1 MKKILVNIVWND
13 NYGAYSDLIPGCVAT
28 HATIDGVKEAYKSAL
43 EFHIEGSDDEDLPEC
58 LKEEYELEYE
68 LAVSALL
75 HYYDKILTRA
85 ALSRI
90 TGINQ
95 RQLGHYLNGY
105 RNPRKDK
112 RELIINGLH
121 KIGQEFLNVK

>member
-13 NYGAYSDLIPGCVAT
+13 NYGAYSDLIPGCVVT

-43 EFHIEGSDDEDLPEC
+43 EFYIEGSDDEDLPEC

-112 RELIINGLH
+112 REIIINGLH
-121 KIGQEFLNVK
+121 KIGQEFLSVK

>member
-28 HATIDGVKEAYKSAL
+28 HATIDGVKEEYKSAL

-121 KIGQEFLNVK
+121 KIGQEFLSVK

>member
-121 KIGQEFLNVK
+121 K

>member
-1 MKKILVNIVWND
+1 MNKILVNIVWND
-13 NYGAYSDLIPGCVAT
+13 NYGAYSDEVPGCVAT
-28 HATIDGVKEAYKSAL
+28 ESTIDAVKEAFKSAI
-43 EFHIEGSDDEDLPEC
+43 EFHIEGSDYEDLPQC
-58 LKEEYELEYE
+58 LKEEYELEFE
-68 LAVSALL
+68 LSVSALL

-95 RQLGHYLNGY
+95 RQLGHYLSGY

-112 RELIINGLH
+112 RETIVKGLH
-121 KIGQEFLNVK
+121 RIGEELLNVR

>member
-13 NYGAYSDLIPGCVAT
+13 NYGAYSDLIPGCVVT

-43 EFHIEGSDDEDLPEC
+43 EFYIEGSDDEDLPEC

-121 KIGQEFLNVK
+121 KIGQEFLSVK

>member
-28 HATIDGVKEAYKSAL
+28 HTTIEGVKEAYISAL
-43 EFHIEGSDDEDLPEC
+43 EFHVEGSEYDELPDC
-58 LKEEYELEYE
+58 LKEEYELEFE
-68 LAVSALL
+68 LSVSALL
-75 HYYDKILTRA
+75 HHYDKILTRA

-95 RQLGHYLNGY
+95 RQLGHYLSGY

-112 RELIINGLH
+112 REIIINGLH
-121 KIGQEFLNVK
+121 IIGQEFLSVK

>member
-1 MKKILVNIVWND
+1 MNKILVNIVWND
-13 NYGAYSDLIPGCVAT
+13 NYGAYSDEVPGCVAT
-28 HATIDGVKEAYKSAL
+28 ASTIDAVKEAFKSAI
-43 EFHIEGSDDEDLPEC
+43 EFHIEGSDYEDLPQC

-68 LAVSALL
+68 LSVSALL

-95 RQLGHYLNGY
+95 RQLGHYLSGY

-112 RELIINGLH
+112 REIIVKGLH
-121 KIGQEFLNVK
+121 RIGEELLNVR

>member
-43 EFHIEGSDDEDLPEC
+43 EFHIEGSEDDDLPEC

-68 LAVSALL
+68 LSVLT
-75 HYYDKILTRA
+75 KIFFI
-85 ALSRI
+85 LSQSRLFKN
-90 TGINQ
+90 TYQ
-95 RQLGHYLNGY
+95 
-105 RNPRKDK
+105 
-112 RELIINGLH
+112 
-121 KIGQEFLNVK
+121 

>member
-112 RELIINGLH
+112 RELLLNGLH
-121 KIGQEFLNVK
+121 KRGQEFLSVK